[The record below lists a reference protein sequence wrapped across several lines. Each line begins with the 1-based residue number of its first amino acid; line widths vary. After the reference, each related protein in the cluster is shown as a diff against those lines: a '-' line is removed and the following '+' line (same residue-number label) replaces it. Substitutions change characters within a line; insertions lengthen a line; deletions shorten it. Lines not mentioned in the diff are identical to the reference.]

1 MNVRE
6 TFLKLTQKTYPHG
19 TEDQLLSFLP
29 KGIEKDEVGNYFY
42 KIGESDTMFTCH
54 LDTACQTQNK
64 VNHKIGRQFIETDGK
79 TILGADDKAGMTVL
93 LYMIEHKVP
102 GTYYFFIGE
111 EVGCVGSGAISA
123 KYSFSDFKK
132 CISFDRR
139 GYDSIITEQF
149 YGVCCSDE
157 FAKDLASQLNKS
169 NLSFN
174 FRPDPTGIITDSASF
189 VEEIPECTNIS
200 VGYFNEHK
208 NIEKQDI
215 KFLVNL
221 CEAVVKVDWESLPVM
236 RDPKEETY
244 YSYTAPKSTEST
256 TLSSTISVWI
266 DDVKWRAKLTN
277 QRIIEERSAIYG
289 WVLRRGTYYDLTGV
303 NWDGQTCNVE
313 YGGFSEFLGDRQDL
327 MYIIPELEDI
337 PLEGLDLITKLG

>member
-29 KGIEKDEVGNYFY
+29 KGIEKDEFGNYFLRLG
-42 KIGESDTMFTCH
+42 KSDTMFTCH
-54 LDTACQTQNK
+54 LDTACQVQNK
-64 VNHKIGRQFIETDGK
+64 VNHKIGHQFIETDGK
-79 TILGADDKAGMTVL
+79 TILGADDKAGMTVM

-102 GTYYFFIGE
+102 GLYYFFIGE
-111 EVGCVGSGAISA
+111 EVGCIGSGAVSS
-123 KYSFSDFKK
+123 KYNFSDFKK

-139 GYDSIITEQF
+139 GYDSVITEQF

-157 FAKDLASQLNKS
+157 FAKDLSVQLNKA

-174 FRPDPTGIITDSASF
+174 FRPDPTGIMTDSASF
-189 VEEIPECTNIS
+189 MEEIPECTNIS

-208 NIEKQDI
+208 TIEKQDV

-221 CEAVVKVDWESLPVM
+221 CEAVIKVDWESLPVM

-289 WVLRRGTYYDLTGV
+289 WVLRQGVYYDLNGV
-303 NWDGQTCNVE
+303 DWDGQICNVR
-313 YGGFSEFLGDRQDL
+313 YGGTTEFLGDRQDL